1 MSEST
6 ETAAAPSEGDSISEI
21 LEHLPPEVA
30 QALGKSKESAP
41 APKAEDS
48 EEVETDEEETEESAD
63 EESEDAADEE
73 ADDEPADEESE
84 EEESSKPKAIDKLEK
99 RIDKLTRR
107 RKEAETAA
115 EQLRAENES
124 LKAEVEKR
132 SAIKLEP
139 TAEDPLAD
147 IDSADDLNAK
157 VSAAKKVRAWALAN
171 PDGATI
177 TGPDG
182 TERYVDR
189 AEMAKYIAQTDAL
202 LTDHAP
208 TRREYLREREAILPE
223 AKAAYPDLFKPGTQA
238 HKVMVDT
245 LKRVPALKR
254 LPNYEMIVGD
264 ALAGM
269 SARMAAATKS
279 DAAGTPK
286 KSTPAPGAKKIAPAI
301 PKATA
306 SRPPSTSGKA
316 KGASLDRVIAGGGID
331 DLANYFAAA

>member
-6 ETAAAPSEGDSISEI
+6 ETAAAPSEGGSISEI

-30 QALGKSKESAP
+30 QALGKSKETAP

-48 EEVETDEEETEESAD
+48 EEVETDGEETEESAD
-63 EESEDAADEE
+63 GTEEATDEE
-73 ADDEPADEESE
+73 ATEEPTDEESE
-84 EEESSKPKAIDKLEK
+84 EENKPKSLEKLEK
-99 RIDKLTRR
+99 RIDKLTRK

-147 IDSADDLNAK
+147 IESADDLDAK
-157 VSAAKKVRAWALAN
+157 VSAAKKVRSWALAN
-171 PDGATI
+171 PDGATV

-208 TRREYLREREAILPE
+208 SRREYLREREAILPE
-223 AKAAYPDLFKPGTQA
+223 AKSAYPDLFKAGTQA

-306 SRPPSTSGKA
+306 SRPPSISGKA
-316 KGASLDRVIAGGGID
+316 KNSSLDRVIAGGGID

>member
-6 ETAAAPSEGDSISEI
+6 ETAAAPSERDSISEI

-41 APKAEDS
+41 APTAE
-48 EEVETDEEETEESAD
+48 EETETDEEETEESAD
-63 EESEDAADEE
+63 GTEEATDEE
-73 ADDEPADEESE
+73 ATEEPTDEESE
-84 EEESSKPKAIDKLEK
+84 EENNKPKSLDKLEK
-99 RIDKLTRR
+99 RIDKLTRK

-139 TAEDPLAD
+139 TADDPLAD
-147 IDSADDLNAK
+147 IENADDLDAK

-171 PDGATI
+171 PDGATV

-189 AEMAKYIAQTDAL
+189 SEMAKYIAQTDAL

-208 TRREYLREREAILPE
+208 SRREYLREREAILPE

-316 KGASLDRVIAGGGID
+316 KNSSLDRVIAGGGID

>member
-30 QALGKSKESAP
+30 QALGKSKETAP
-41 APKAEDS
+41 APTAENS
-48 EEVETDEEETEESAD
+48 EEVETDGEETEESD
-63 EESEDAADEE
+63 DGTEEATDEE
-73 ADDEPADEESE
+73 ATEEPTDEESE
-84 EEESSKPKAIDKLEK
+84 EENKPKSLEKLEK
-99 RIDKLTRR
+99 RIDKLTRK

-139 TAEDPLAD
+139 TDDDPLAD
-147 IDSADDLNAK
+147 IESADDLDAK
-157 VSAAKKVRAWALAN
+157 VSAAKKVRSWALAN
-171 PDGATI
+171 PDGATV

-208 TRREYLREREAILPE
+208 SRREYLREREAILPE
-223 AKAAYPDLFKPGTQA
+223 AKSAYPDLFKAGTQA
-238 HKVMVDT
+238 HKVMIET

-269 SARMAAATKS
+269 SVRMAAATKS

-286 KSTPAPGAKKIAPAI
+286 KSTPAPGTKKIAPAI

-316 KGASLDRVIAGGGID
+316 KNSSLDRVIAGGGID

>member
-6 ETAAAPSEGDSISEI
+6 ETAAASSEGDSISEI

-30 QALGKSKESAP
+30 QALGKSKEPAP

-48 EEVETDEEETEESAD
+48 EEVKTDEEETEESAD

-84 EEESSKPKAIDKLEK
+84 EENSKPKSLDKLEK

-147 IDSADDLNAK
+147 IDSADDLDAK

-182 TERYVDR
+182 AERYVDR

-223 AKAAYPDLFKPGTQA
+223 AKSAYPDLFKAGTQA

-269 SARMAAATKS
+269 SARMAAAAKS

-286 KSTPAPGAKKIAPAI
+286 KSAPAPGAKKIAPAI

-306 SRPPSTSGKA
+306 SRPPSTNGKA
-316 KGASLDRVIAGGGID
+316 KNSSLDRVIAGGGID

>member
-6 ETAAAPSEGDSISEI
+6 ETAVAPSEGDSISEI

-30 QALGKSKESAP
+30 QALGKSKETAP
-41 APKAEDS
+41 APKAEES
-48 EEVETDEEETEESAD
+48 NEAETDGEETEESHERET
-63 EESEDAADEE
+63 EEATDEE
-73 ADDEPADEESE
+73 AAEETADEESE
-84 EEESSKPKAIDKLEK
+84 EENNKPKALDKLEK
-99 RIDKLTRR
+99 RIDKLTRK

-147 IDSADDLNAK
+147 IDSADDLDAK

-171 PDGATI
+171 PDGATV

-208 TRREYLREREAILPE
+208 SRREYLREREAILPE
-223 AKAAYPDLFKPGTQA
+223 AKAAYPDLFKAGTQA
-238 HKVMVDT
+238 HKVMIDT

-269 SARMAAATKS
+269 SARLAAATKS